1 MKTNHL
7 QRKTLLERV
16 LHAVS
21 FEGLATLILAPPP
34 PANATIGGRNGRLGH
49 FARHHGD
56 GLEPDL

>member
-21 FEGLATLILAPPP
+21 FEGLATLILAPTAA
-34 PANATIGGRNGRLGH
+34 ANAAIGGRNGRLEH
-49 FARHHGD
+49 SARHHGD